1 MGAQLAEIRA
11 RLAAAGEGAARVA
24 VVVPFFGVA
33 VLLESWGYTGSSMF
47 KGGQDFLAKLVAFS
61 LIGVVIAAT
70 HYFAKAITRRGWF

>member
-11 RLAAAGEGAARVA
+11 RLAAAGEGAAGVA
-24 VVVPFFGVA
+24 VVPFFGVA
-33 VLLESWGYTGSSMF
+33 VLLGSWGYTGSSMF